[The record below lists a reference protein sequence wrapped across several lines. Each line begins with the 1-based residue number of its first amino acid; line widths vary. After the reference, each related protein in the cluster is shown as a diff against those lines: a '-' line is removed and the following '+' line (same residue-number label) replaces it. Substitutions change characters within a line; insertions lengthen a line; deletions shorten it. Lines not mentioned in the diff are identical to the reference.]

1 MVYRITLKGDDDPA
15 AAFAQDARQ
24 QAEKAEDGTF
34 DLHVRALR
42 EPRAGVKEEEPGD
55 EYLKSTYF
63 LDSGGDKVKALAA
76 EAVGDETDPWRKAQA
91 HREVG
96 A

>member
-1 MVYRITLKGDDDPA
+1 MAYRITLKGEDDPA
-15 AAFAQDARQ
+15 SAFAQDARQ
-24 QAEKAEDGTF
+24 QAEKAEGGTF
-34 DLHVRALR
+34 ELHVHALR

-63 LDSGGDKVKALAA
+63 LDSGDDKIKDGGGGGGRRRDGPV
-76 EAVGDETDPWRKAQA
+76 AQGAA